1 MAYIISSK
9 FPVDTLPDVAV
20 GVSIPF
26 TGKAVFNQ
34 TYITKDQIK
43 SNLINFFLTN
53 KGERYLNPGF
63 GGGLRSTL
71 FEMIS
76 NNTLDN
82 LETQIRDQLELLFP
96 TLSINSL
103 DVTSKPDEHI
113 ISVTLAYRVLNQ
125 SLDEIQI
132 NFNTDG
138 I

>member
-26 TGKAVFNQ
+26 TGKAIFNQ

-63 GGGLRSTL
+63 GGNLRATL

-76 NNTLDN
+76 KNTLDS
-82 LETQIRDQLELLFP
+82 LETEIRDQLAVLFP
-96 TLSINSL
+96 TVLVDSL
-103 DVTSKPDEHI
+103 EIASRPDDHI
-113 ISVTLAYRVLNQ
+113 ISVTLTYRVLNQ

-132 NFNTDG
+132 NFSTDG

>member
-1 MAYIISSK
+1 MAFIISSK

-20 GVSIPF
+20 GVSVPF

-34 TYITKDQIK
+34 TFITKDQIK

-63 GGGLRSTL
+63 GGNLRATL
-71 FEMIS
+71 FESIS
-76 NNTLDN
+76 NQN
-82 LETQIRDQLELLFP
+82 LEALESQVRDQLAVLFP
-96 TLSINSL
+96 TITVEELRVDSIPDNSL
-103 DVTSKPDEHI
+103 VS
-113 ISVTLAYRVLNQ
+113 ISLKYKVLNQ

-132 NFNTDG
+132 NFNNDG

>member
-34 TYITKDQIK
+34 TFITKDQIK

-63 GGGLRSTL
+63 GGNLRATL
-71 FEMIS
+71 FEAIS
-76 NNTLDN
+76 SNTLDG
-82 LETQIRDQLELLFP
+82 LETQIKDQLGILFP
-96 TLSINSL
+96 TITIEKLTISSLPDQHLINIYL
-103 DVTSKPDEHI
+103 Q
-113 ISVTLAYRVLNQ
+113 YRVLNQ

-132 NFNTDG
+132 NFNSDG

>member
-26 TGKAVFNQ
+26 TGKAIFNQ

-63 GGGLRSTL
+63 GGNLRATL

-76 NNTLDN
+76 SNTLDG
-82 LETQIRDQLELLFP
+82 LETQIKDQLAVLFP
-96 TLSINSL
+96 TVSVDSL
-103 DVTSKPDEHI
+103 EVASRPDDHI
-113 ISVTLAYRVLNQ
+113 ISITLAYRVLNQ

>member
-1 MAYIISSK
+1 MAFIISSK

-20 GVSIPF
+20 GVSVPF

-34 TYITKDQIK
+34 TFITKDQIK

-63 GGGLRSTL
+63 GGNLRATL
-71 FEMIS
+71 FESIS
-76 NNTLDN
+76 NQN
-82 LETQIRDQLELLFP
+82 LEALESQVKDQLAVLFP
-96 TLSINSL
+96 TITVEELRVDSIPDNNLISISL
-103 DVTSKPDEHI
+103 K
-113 ISVTLAYRVLNQ
+113 YKVLNQ

-132 NFNTDG
+132 NFNNDG

>member
-1 MAYIISSK
+1 MAFIISSK
-9 FPVDTLPDVAV
+9 FPVDTIPDVAV

-34 TYITKDQIK
+34 TFITKDQIK

-63 GGGLRSTL
+63 GGDLRATL
-71 FEMIS
+71 FESIS
-76 NNTLDN
+76 NQN
-82 LETQIRDQLELLFP
+82 LEALESQVRDQLEVLFP
-96 TLSINSL
+96 TVSVEELRVDSIPDKNLVSISL
-103 DVTSKPDEHI
+103 K
-113 ISVTLAYRVLNQ
+113 YKVLNQ

-132 NFNTDG
+132 NFNNDG

>member
-1 MAYIISSK
+1 MAFIISSK

-34 TYITKDQIK
+34 TFITKDQIK

-63 GGGLRSTL
+63 GGDLRAPL
-71 FEMIS
+71 FESIS
-76 NNTLDN
+76 NQN
-82 LETQIRDQLELLFP
+82 LEALESQVRDQLEVLFP
-96 TLSINSL
+96 TVSVEELRVDSIPDKNLVSISL
-103 DVTSKPDEHI
+103 K
-113 ISVTLAYRVLNQ
+113 YKVLNQ

-132 NFNTDG
+132 NFNNDG

>member
-1 MAYIISSK
+1 MAFIISSK

-34 TYITKDQIK
+34 TYITRDQIK
-43 SNLINFFLTN
+43 SNLVNFFLTN

-63 GGGLRSTL
+63 GGNLRSTL
-71 FEMIS
+71 FESIS

-82 LETQIRDQLELLFP
+82 LEVQIKDQLFNLFP
-96 TLSINSL
+96 NVNIQELTINSL
-103 DVTSKPDEHI
+103 QDQNLININLSYK
-113 ISVTLAYRVLNQ
+113 VLNQ
-125 SLDEIQI
+125 NPDSIQI
-132 NFNTDG
+132 NFTSDA

>member
-1 MAYIISSK
+1 MAFIISSK

-34 TYITKDQIK
+34 TFITKDQIK

-63 GGGLRSTL
+63 GGDLRATL
-71 FEMIS
+71 FESIS
-76 NNTLDN
+76 NQN
-82 LETQIRDQLELLFP
+82 LEALESQVRDQLEVLFP
-96 TLSINSL
+96 TVSVEELRVDSIPDKNLVSISL
-103 DVTSKPDEHI
+103 K
-113 ISVTLAYRVLNQ
+113 YKVLNQ

-132 NFNTDG
+132 NFNNDG

>member
-34 TYITKDQIK
+34 TFITKDQIK

-53 KGERYLNPGF
+53 RGERYMNPGF
-63 GGGLRSTL
+63 GGGLRSIL
-71 FEMIS
+71 FENIT
-76 NNTLDN
+76 NNTLDS
-82 LETQIRDQLELLFP
+82 LETQIKDQLDVLFP
-96 TLSINSL
+96 TVEVINL
-103 DVTSKPDEHI
+103 EIVAYPDQNTI
-113 ISVTLAYRVLNQ
+113 NVNLKYRVLNQ

-132 NFNTDG
+132 NFSDDG